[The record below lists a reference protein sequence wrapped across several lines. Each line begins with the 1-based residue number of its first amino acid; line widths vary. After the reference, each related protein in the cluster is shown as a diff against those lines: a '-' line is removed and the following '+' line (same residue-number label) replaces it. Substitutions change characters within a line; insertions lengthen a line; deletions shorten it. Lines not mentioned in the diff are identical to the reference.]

1 MNILSFSSQKQT
13 PWSFPRFRRGP
24 GILIPLIALACL
36 LLLGTFSPGRAAP
49 GPDLFDQVV
58 EHRLKNGLK
67 VLLLRE
73 SRAPIISVQ
82 VWYRVGS
89 RNEELGKTGLSH
101 LNEHLMF
108 KATEKYGPKDFSRRV
123 QKAGGMD
130 NAFTSRDYTAYFEN
144 GPKTELRNWLEME
157 AERMRG
163 LKVSEEDFSTE
174 RNVVL
179 EERRMR
185 TDDDPVSFLFEE
197 VMAAA
202 FKAHPYQWPVIGWFH
217 DIQTL
222 TRDDFLQH
230 YRSYYQPNNCTVVVV
245 GDIEPQEALKEIEAT
260 FGALAPGPEPPKV
273 TAKEPRQYGERR
285 VVVHREAQLP
295 FLLIAYHAPNW
306 EDPDAYPLELL
317 ARILSQGRS
326 SRLYHNLIYQQ
337 RLALQAGADYNFDTA
352 NPTLFTLHAQP
363 LPEKTVAQL
372 EAALDAEVKRVQTEM
387 VDEKELQ
394 KAKNQTVAGYYMSL
408 DSLFFRGMLLGRL
421 ETVARWTLI
430 KEFVPKILQVT
441 AADVQRVAKKY
452 LVAENRNVGILSPIK
467 TDKPKM
473 ERFTPGGQIN

>member
-1 MNILSFSSQKQT
+1 
-13 PWSFPRFRRGP
+13 
-24 GILIPLIALACL
+24 
-36 LLLGTFSPGRAAP
+36 
-49 GPDLFDQVV
+49 
-58 EHRLKNGLK
+58 
-67 VLLLRE
+67 
-73 SRAPIISVQ
+73 
-82 VWYRVGS
+82 
-89 RNEELGKTGLSH
+89 
-101 LNEHLMF
+101 MF

-123 QKAGGMD
+123 QKAGGRD

-144 GPKTELRNWLEME
+144 GPKTELRRWLEME
-157 AERMRG
+157 ADRMRG
-163 LKVSEEDFSTE
+163 LKVSEEDFVTE

-202 FKAHPYQWPVIGWFH
+202 FKAHPYQWPVIGWFN
-217 DIQTL
+217 DIQSL

-230 YRSYYQPNNCTVVVV
+230 YRRYYQPNNCTVVVV

-295 FLLIAYHAPNW
+295 YLVMAYHTPKW
-306 EDPDAYPLELL
+306 DDPDAYPLELL

-352 NPTLFTLHAQP
+352 NPTLFTLYAQP
-363 LPEKTVAQL
+363 LQEKTVAQL
-372 EAALDAEVKRVQTEM
+372 EAALEAEVKRLQTEP
-387 VDEKELQ
+387 VEEKELQ

-421 ETVARWTLI
+421 ETVARWTLV

-441 AADVQRVAKKY
+441 AADLQRVAKKY
-452 LVAENRNVGILSPIK
+452 LVADNRNVGILSPIK